1 MAIRLQDLVMKQTL
15 ECTTV
20 EQMAEKTVI
29 EQLLNTKPM
38 QLHVWVAERKPTTAA
53 EAGQLAD
60 DYIKVKLYCN
70 RRHVP
75 KAQKRVSSATIAG
88 RPPFHMTSIKLVW
101 QLFP

>member
-1 MAIRLQDLVMKQTL
+1 
-15 ECTTV
+15 
-20 EQMAEKTVI
+20 MAEKTVI

-70 RRHVP
+70 RRV
-75 KAQKRVSSATIAG
+75 QCSGTSSGTAAADMSPRHKKG
-88 RPPFHMTSIKLVW
+88 CQVLQLLADPPFT
-101 QLFP
+101 